1 MKRPENSIVLDGIV
15 ESSAGRYTK
24 DQQMPVLELL
34 LRFEQGYGDRTTHE
48 TVKVIQFGKDVLN
61 EPPMEGD
68 RVLVEGS
75 CRMETIAHETHKEKI
90 VEIRAHKIERLG
102 GAIEGA
108 IASSVVPDS
117 AENESE
123 YDEIPF

>member
-1 MKRPENSIVLDGIV
+1 MKRPENSIVIDGIV

-34 LRFEQGYGDRTTHE
+34 LRFEQGYGDRTTYE

-61 EPPMEGD
+61 EPPVEGD

-75 CRMETIAHETHKEKI
+75 CRMETITHETHKEKI
-90 VEIRAHKIERLG
+90 MEIRAHKIDCLV

-108 IASSVVPDS
+108 IASTVVPDS
-117 AENESE
+117 PVNESE
-123 YDEIPF
+123 YDDIPF

>member
-1 MKRPENSIVLDGIV
+1 MKRPENSIMLDGIV

-24 DQQMPVLELL
+24 DQTPVLELL

-48 TVKVIQFGKDVLN
+48 TVKVVQFGRDVLN
-61 EPPMEGD
+61 EPPVEGD

-75 CRMETIAHETHKEKI
+75 CRMETIAHESYKEKI
-90 VEIRAHKIERLG
+90 MEIRAHKIECLG

-108 IASSVVPDS
+108 IASTVVPDS
-117 AENESE
+117 PANESE